1 MLQVTWSEIV
11 GEVGYTFKI
20 IFYLLSMYQ
29 GIDIFDR
36 KTFICTI

>member
-11 GEVGYTFKI
+11 DEVGYTFKI

-29 GIDIFDR
+29 GIDIFDQ